1 MRGILGLIV
10 YRWGRRSQDRLLVE
24 CLGPLA
30 AELWGSGQV
39 DRFWFDR
46 YDARGP
52 HLFAVFGA
60 AQDDLDRLA
69 GQLGGAL
76 DRYLAKNP
84 SPEML
89 APERLERVHLQTRG
103 RRQCEVDG
111 RPGFGA
117 NDSWEIFAHPPRG
130 YPFGLAEPDQDED
143 EVWRLAAGLA
153 LWTIERIAVRTEP
166 PGLAEAVRWTA
177 AVDRALRAAGAD
189 SAAYWRHHAST
200 LVPSEDG
207 FLPDDSLVDALPD
220 ALEPRHLE
228 KLGHLWK
235 EAERVGG
242 SWPEL
247 PRLVRATVWGEGWT
261 LLRELD
267 HVALKQQGIPVA
279 LHLPAVLFAWR
290 LSR

>member
-1 MRGILGLIV
+1 M
-10 YRWGRRSQDRLLVE
+10 E
-24 CLGPLA
+24 CLGPFA
-30 AELWGSGQV
+30 AELWRTGEL

-60 AQDDLDRLA
+60 PQNTLDRLA
-69 GQLGGAL
+69 GRLSGAL
-76 DRYLAKNP
+76 DRYLAENP
-84 SPEML
+84 SPETL
-89 APERLERVHLQTRG
+89 TPERLERIHLQTRG
-103 RRQCEVDG
+103 RRQCEIDG

-117 NDSWEIFAHPPRG
+117 NDSWEVFSHPPLG
-130 YPFGLAEPDQDED
+130 YPFGLAGPDAD
-143 EVWRLAAGLA
+143 EVWRLATELA

-189 SAAYWRHHAST
+189 PAAYWRHHAST
-200 LVPSEDG
+200 LVASEDASSEDG
-207 FLPDDSLVDALPD
+207 SPLDGFRVDDLPD

-228 KLGHLWK
+228 NLGQLW
-235 EAERVGG
+235 EAAERDGG

-247 PRLVRATVWGEGWT
+247 PRLVRAALRGEGWA

-267 HVALKQQGIPVA
+267 HAALKQQGIPVA

>member
-1 MRGILGLIV
+1 VRGILGLIV
-10 YRWGRRSQDRLLVE
+10 YRWGRHSQDRLLVE

-30 AELWGSGQV
+30 AELWGTEQV

-60 AQDDLDRLA
+60 PRDNLDRLT
-69 GQLGGAL
+69 GRLGGAL
-76 DRYLAKNP
+76 DRYLAENP
-84 SPEML
+84 SPETL
-89 APERLERVHLQTRG
+89 TPERLERLHLQTRG

-130 YPFGLAEPDQDED
+130 YPFGLAEPDED
-143 EVWRLAAGLA
+143 QVWRLAAELA
-153 LWTIERIAVRTEP
+153 LRTIERIECRTEP

-189 SAAYWRHHAST
+189 PAAYWRHHAST
-200 LVPSEDG
+200 LVDSDDG
-207 FLPDDSLVDALPD
+207 SLLDELPD

-228 KLGHLWK
+228 NLGHLWE
-235 EAERVGG
+235 EAKRAGD

-247 PRLVRATVWGEGWT
+247 PRLVRAAVGGKGWT

-267 HVALKQQGIPVA
+267 HAALKQQGIPVA
-279 LHLPAVLFAWR
+279 LHLPAVLFARR

>member
-1 MRGILGLIV
+1 VRGTLGLVV

-30 AELWGSGQV
+30 AQLWRNGQV

-60 AQDDLDRLA
+60 SQDNLDRLT
-69 GQLGGAL
+69 GRLGGAL
-76 DRYLAKNP
+76 DRYLAGNP
-84 SPEML
+84 SPETL
-89 APERLERVHLQTRG
+89 TTERLERIHLQTRG

-117 NDSWEIFAHPPRG
+117 NDSWEVFAHPPRG
-130 YPFGLAEPDQDED
+130 YPFGLAEPDAD
-143 EVWRLAAGLA
+143 EVWRLAAELA
-153 LWTIERIAVRTEP
+153 LWTVERIAVRTEP

-177 AVDRALRAAGAD
+177 EVDRALRAAGAD
-189 SAAYWRHHAST
+189 PAAYWRHHAAT
-200 LVPSEDG
+200 LVSPEDG
-207 FLPDDSLVDALPD
+207 SLVDALPD

-228 KLGHLWK
+228 NLGHLWE
-235 EAERVGG
+235 EAERAGG

-247 PRLVRATVWGEGWT
+247 PRLVRAALGTEGWT

-267 HVALKQQGIPVA
+267 HAALKQQGIPVA

>member
-1 MRGILGLIV
+1 MRGLLGLVV
-10 YRWGRRSQDRLLVE
+10 YRWGRRSQDSLLVE

-30 AELWGSGQV
+30 AELWRSGQV

-60 AQDDLDRLA
+60 PLDNLA
-69 GQLGGAL
+69 PLTDRLGGAL
-76 DRYLAKNP
+76 DRYLAGNP
-84 SPEML
+84 SPETLTM
-89 APERLERVHLQTRG
+89 ERLERIHLQTRG
-103 RRQCEVDG
+103 RRQCELDG
-111 RPGFGA
+111 QPGFGA

-130 YPFGLAEPDQDED
+130 YPFGLAEQIRDKNGAAD
-143 EVWRLAAGLA
+143 EVWRLAAELA
-153 LWTIERIAVRTEP
+153 LWTIERIAARTEP

-189 SAAYWRHHAST
+189 PAAYWRHHAST
-200 LVPSEDG
+200 LVPSED
-207 FLPDDSLVDALPD
+207 DSLLEALPD

-228 KLGHLWK
+228 NLGHLWE
-235 EAERVGG
+235 EAERAGG

-247 PRLVRATVWGEGWT
+247 PRLVQATLGGEGWA

-267 HVALKQQGIPVA
+267 HAALKQQGIPVA